1 MQVLIFNALY
11 MRKIVL
17 LYLLSVG
24 LLQGQTI
31 YPVQVTPQLLPPY
44 SLYLADYVQAG
55 SERFRLIVL
64 QRDLNVP
71 TYQIRFRLRIF
82 RNGSEAIRLK
92 SNFVPAPITVEPG
105 VPVLVSGSDLSPYLN
120 YQNWEFVGGG
130 INEDL
135 YTETKALPEGNY
147 QFCFTAYDYQRPE
160 VAVSGVG
167 CTFAFLSKGEP
178 PLLNL
183 PFCGTEIF
191 GQNSPQ
197 ILFQWYPRHLSSP
210 NAAEDTEYKF
220 ELFEVRPAG
229 RSINDVV
236 LSSPPIYQT
245 TTDFT
250 QLLYGL
256 AEPPLLDSMQYVW
269 RVQAID
275 KTGRDAFRNQ
285 GYSQVCDFHYKLTG
299 TAPPPPVVVGTPTDL
314 TADALNKQTIK
325 FEWGKVA
332 TDSFTVYSLE
342 YRKVGVDSSSN
353 PHSWFLRE
361 VTELTYTAR
370 DVEPATR
377 YEARVRGKLGDTW
390 GAYSAPVE
398 VTTPADIPMQCG
410 DDQQFPQ
417 ADPNKPLG
425 ALLPQMTLVVRGMDV
440 VVSEVTSGSNGQFT
454 GRGKV
459 ITPYLGASFRV
470 KFEDLY
476 IDERLVVG
484 AGKVE
489 FLTQGM
495 TNFINGQLA
504 NQEMR
509 QLHRLQQANRLRFAD
524 LSFYGTIFTYQ
535 VSITNIWLNG
545 SDTTYIAGQQ
555 GLIANVAIV
564 SLMLDNPGKAFIV
577 QDKNGDQWVIK
588 PDGTVEKAEG
598 GGLPPVQTLS
608 SADRNLLKEVLLQIR
623 NENNQTIVAEAKN
636 NFENKKQALSTLIE
650 SFYASVTLSNSP
662 TPTNTSVET
671 NLEISPFIDVPTTG
685 NPTLD
690 TIYNDYVI
698 TEKNSFIRIV
708 LHGLAAETIAEKN
721 VDFLGA
727 FLIVNNMSYAEY
739 VAQKRDEG
747 VGETVIIPVIKQSIV
762 QLVTETIELIYEDEE

>member
-1 MQVLIFNALY
+1 
-11 MRKIVL
+11 
-17 LYLLSVG
+17 
-24 LLQGQTI
+24 
-31 YPVQVTPQLLPPY
+31 
-44 SLYLADYVQAG
+44 
-55 SERFRLIVL
+55 
-64 QRDLNVP
+64 
-71 TYQIRFRLRIF
+71 
-82 RNGSEAIRLK
+82 
-92 SNFVPAPITVEPG
+92 
-105 VPVLVSGSDLSPYLN
+105 
-120 YQNWEFVGGG
+120 
-130 INEDL
+130 
-135 YTETKALPEGNY
+135 
-147 QFCFTAYDYQRPE
+147 
-160 VAVSGVG
+160 VG
-167 CTFAFLSKGEP
+167 CTFAFLTKSEP
-178 PLLNL
+178 PLLNM

-220 ELFEVRPAG
+220 QLFEVRPAG
-229 RSINDVV
+229 RNINDVV

-250 QLLYGL
+250 QLVYGL

-353 PHSWFLRE
+353 PHSWFTKE
-361 VTELTYTAR
+361 SMELTYTAR

-390 GAYSAPVE
+390 GAYSTPVE

-417 ADPNKPLG
+417 ADMSKPLG

-524 LSFYGTIFTYQ
+524 LSFYGQIFTYQ
-535 VSITNIWLNG
+535 VEIKDVVVNG
-545 SDTTYIAGQQ
+545 DGTVT
-555 GLIANVAIV
+555 IV
-564 SLMLDNPGKAFIV
+564 DVNGNTIINNTIISLMAQNPDKAFLI

-598 GGLPPVQTLS
+598 GGLPPVDISNVSNEVANIIKLAVQQLRITYDLNKINALANEITIKRDS
-608 SADRNLLKEVLLQIR
+608 VEYVNKIVAPIIPPSPSFDTTKVVSLYKKVRYSRVEMEESEFPSLYLPIAKRHKEAELNYNSALVLLVFLDSRYQNSDYKRMALLMEHEGIPL
-623 NENNQTIVAEAKN
+623 NSYIENALADSIAQQTIIDAV
-636 NFENKKQALSTLIE
+636 KQAFE
-650 SFYASVTLSNSP
+650 SMV
-662 TPTNTSVET
+662 
-671 NLEISPFIDVPTTG
+671 
-685 NPTLD
+685 
-690 TIYNDYVI
+690 
-698 TEKNSFIRIV
+698 K
-708 LHGLAAETIAEKN
+708 
-721 VDFLGA
+721 
-727 FLIVNNMSYAEY
+727 
-739 VAQKRDEG
+739 
-747 VGETVIIPVIKQSIV
+747 ETVISIF
-762 QLVTETIELIYEDEE
+762 DKK